1 MANMS
6 PKSPKRCLF
15 GRPKPEEVDEFLE
28 ENLKKLQNEKIEEVK
43 SKFGFDIEKN
53 CSLKDSN
60 WNWSKSTK
68 GPEYFKFKVQKK
80 TTVLK
85 KSSSKNLKNR
95 NRKLKNIEN
104 QIRKGV
110 QIEW

>member
-1 MANMS
+1 MS

-15 GRPKPEEVDEFLE
+15 GKPKPEEVDQFLE
-28 ENLKKLQNEKIEEVK
+28 ENLKKLQNEKIEEIK
-43 SKFGFDIEKN
+43 SKYGFDIEKN
-53 CSLKDSN
+53 CSLKNSN
-60 WNWSKSTK
+60 WKWSKSTI

-85 KSSSKNLKNR
+85 KTSSKSIQNR

-104 QIRKGV
+104 QIRV

>member
-1 MANMS
+1 MS

-15 GRPKPEEVDEFLE
+15 GKPKPEEVDQFLE
-28 ENLKKLQNEKIEEVK
+28 ENLKKLQNEKVEEIK
-43 SKFGFDIEKN
+43 SKYGFDVEKN
-53 CSLKDSN
+53 CSLKNSN
-60 WNWSKSTK
+60 WKWSKSTK

-95 NRKLKNIEN
+95 SQKLKNIEN
-104 QIRKGV
+104 QIMKEA
-110 QIEW
+110 QIRW

>member
-1 MANMS
+1 MS

-15 GRPKPEEVDEFLE
+15 GKPKPEEVDQFLE
-28 ENLKKLQNEKIEEVK
+28 ENLKKLQNEKIEEIK
-43 SKFGFDIEKN
+43 SKYGFDIEKN
-53 CSLKDSN
+53 CSLKNSN
-60 WNWSKSTK
+60 WKWSKSTK

-95 NRKLKNIEN
+95 TQKLKNIEN
-104 QIRKGV
+104 QIMKEA
-110 QIEW
+110 QIRW

>member
-1 MANMS
+1 MS

-15 GRPKPEEVDEFLE
+15 GKPKPEEVDEFLE

-43 SKFGFDIEKN
+43 SKYGFDIGKN
-53 CSLKDSN
+53 CSLKNSN
-60 WNWSKSTK
+60 WKWSRSTK

-95 NRKLKNIEN
+95 TQKLKNIEN
-104 QIRKGV
+104 QIMKEA
-110 QIEW
+110 QIRW